1 MTTRIAVVG
10 GGTMGVGIAYVSALA
25 GGTVHVV
32 EPDNRRAEAMQ
43 RRCRRQSLRAVQR
56 GKLDEPA
63 GAELSS
69 KITRHKSVNEI
80 PSGCDVVIETV
91 PERLALKLEVL
102 AQIADRAT
110 CRDRS
115 NTSAL
120 SIDRLRKRSR
130 TRHVFLGMH
139 FFQPGMVVPA
149 RGARAGRAYFAGVL
163 ESARRFVTWLGKD
176 RSPSAMYPASR
187 PAAST

>member
-43 RRCRRQSLRAVQR
+43 RTVQEAVASAVQR

-91 PERLALKLEVL
+91 PERLAL
-102 AQIADRAT
+102 
-110 CRDRS
+110 S
-115 NTSAL
+115 
-120 SIDRLRKRSR
+120 LRC
-130 TRHVFLGMH
+130 
-139 FFQPGMVVPA
+139 
-149 RGARAGRAYFAGVL
+149 
-163 ESARRFVTWLGKD
+163 
-176 RSPSAMYPASR
+176 SPR
-187 PAAST
+187 